1 MVSKNIDFD
10 YVAIN
15 DACEVKPKKNI
26 SKPKPKVITFTRS
39 KK

>member
-10 YVAIN
+10 YDAIN
-15 DACEVKPKKNI
+15 DAYEVKPNKNI
-26 SKPKPKVITFTRS
+26 TKPKPKVITFTRS